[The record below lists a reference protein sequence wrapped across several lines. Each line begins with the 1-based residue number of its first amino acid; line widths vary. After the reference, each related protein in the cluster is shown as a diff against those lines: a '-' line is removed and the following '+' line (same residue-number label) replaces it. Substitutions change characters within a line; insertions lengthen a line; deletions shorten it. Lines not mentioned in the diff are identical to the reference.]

1 MQRQSKVLTQTVD
14 ETGLAVVNTQV
25 LSVTLYVI
33 AKFGVDLAIT
43 AKLDTRSGEAYNVSR
58 CFKAV
63 VVSCS

>member
-1 MQRQSKVLTQTVD
+1 M
-14 ETGLAVVNTQV
+14 VNTQV
-25 LSVTLYVI
+25 LSVTLYVV